1 MRVTR
6 GELLDWYVDGEES
19 AVFVDDHVVVLSALA
34 TAIVD
39 IVGEDGADEA
49 DVASAL
55 VERFGDPEGPADEMT
70 HQALVD
76 LAERHVVVLTP

>member
-49 DVASAL
+49 DCRQRAGRAVRRPRVAPPT
-55 VERFGDPEGPADEMT
+55 R
-70 HQALVD
+70 
-76 LAERHVVVLTP
+76 